1 MQNRN
6 KVLMIIVAVL
16 LCLTL
21 ISTSML
27 SGVFAKYVTE
37 DGHGFKAIRLKAFG
51 ISLTVDPS
59 ALANAGATVGDPVKT
74 DEEISVLVENLQLVP
89 GYILDDALHISVT
102 GTPRVNAELKI
113 TCEIINPYENEE
125 NYFPQSTSGVADTY
139 FMPLGFTYSTNPDPD
154 ISLPAPAN
162 LHYIA
167 YPWHNRTANGAD
179 EADATKTDDG
189 IEEMI
194 IRNLAASDAINATY
208 ARTSAYEDANNNRF
222 CTKSFTAGT
231 KISGSIESF
240 YIGFV
245 WPKVCS
251 KTGLSSLTAENVDLM
266 STWAAENVEDGI
278 TIKFTFHIE
287 QQ

>member
-27 SGVFAKYVTE
+27 SGVFAKYSTE
-37 DGHGFKAIRLKAFG
+37 NGHKFNAIRLKAFG
-51 ISLTVDPS
+51 ITLTVDPS
-59 ALANAGATVGDPVKT
+59 ALANVGATVGDPVKT

-113 TCEIINPYENEE
+113 TCEIISPYENEK
-125 NYFPQSTSGVADTY
+125 NYFPQSTSGVAATY
-139 FMPLGFTYSTNPDPD
+139 FMPIGFTYSTNPNPD
-154 ISLPAPAN
+154 ITLPEPKS
-162 LHYIA
+162 LHYIS
-167 YPWHNRTANGAD
+167 YPWHKKTAD
-179 EADATKTDDG
+179 EV
-189 IEEMI
+189 EEI
-194 IRNLAASDAINATY
+194 VIRNLALPTAIDATY
-208 ARTSAYEDANNNRF
+208 ETTSEYVDSDNNRF
-222 CTKSFTAGT
+222 CTKSFTKGT

-240 YIGFV
+240 YIGFD
-245 WPKVCS
+245 WPKECY
-251 KTGLSSLTAENVDLM
+251 KTGASLAKENVDLM
-266 STWAAENVEDGI
+266 STWAANNVTEGI
-278 TIKFTFHIE
+278 TVKFTFHIE